1 MKSQLDYTVSVII
14 PTFNRPEQVIRAIE
28 SALSQSHKPIE
39 IIVVDDG
46 SDESFKKELR
56 SLAKLK
62 KFIFIEFE
70 HTGNPGLLRKVGVEK
85 ANGHWV
91 AFLDD
96 DDFWHPQKLEA
107 QLRVA
112 EKANVG
118 FLSTLCNSSSVTM
131 KSLEFEKIGLK
142 KLTRR
147 SLYRQNAITNSSVM
161 AKKSLLMSVGGY
173 AHSHLVVGAEDYA
186 TWLRLC
192 RVSKHVMISEEL
204 TFYNNSDSIDHL
216 SKRDTNRFMQYFGLF
231 DYVNWALN
239 NSKSRFVFFRLFL
252 RLARKFI

>member
-56 SLAKLK
+56 SLAKLRK
-62 KFIFIEFE
+62 ITFIEFE

-118 FLSTLCNSSSVTM
+118 FFIN
-131 KSLEFEKIGLK
+131 
-142 KLTRR
+142 
-147 SLYRQNAITNSSVM
+147 
-161 AKKSLLMSVGGY
+161 
-173 AHSHLVVGAEDYA
+173 
-186 TWLRLC
+186 
-192 RVSKHVMISEEL
+192 
-204 TFYNNSDSIDHL
+204 
-216 SKRDTNRFMQYFGLF
+216 FM
-231 DYVNWALN
+231 
-239 NSKSRFVFFRLFL
+239 
-252 RLARKFI
+252 